1 MRTPTAWRAPPVR
14 PMPAEAHYGM
24 QTRALEHFTIHPPAA
39 IVAMLG
45 IAALAVALIAR
56 YVNAGLKA

>member
-1 MRTPTAWRAPPVR
+1 
-14 PMPAEAHYGM
+14 MPAEAHYGM